1 MARVFDS
8 GRRPWE
14 WTGRRFACP
23 FRRAFCGSGL
33 VREDGGSD
41 DASSENAMASSRTGR
56 HLACPFRR
64 AFCGSGLVRED
75 GGSDDA
81 SSENVMASSRT
92 SPLPQG
98 LAYNAER
105 SAYTNTWEWTGRH
118 LACPFRRAFCGS
130 GLVREDGGSDDAS
143 SENVMASSR
152 TSPLPQG
159 FAYNVCEDGSSDGL
173 PQGLA

>member
-41 DASSENAMASSRTGR
+41 DASSENVMASARTSPLPQGFAFLHIPLAKNTWEWTGR

-64 AFCGSGLVRED
+64 AFCGSGFVRED
-75 GGSDDA
+75 GSSDDA

-105 SAYTNTWEWTGRH
+105 SAYPAREEYLGEDRAKLRLSVQTGFLGRGRFTQDRAQDNYME
-118 LACPFRRAFCGS
+118 LA
-130 GLVREDGGSDDAS
+130 
-143 SENVMASSR
+143 
-152 TSPLPQG
+152 
-159 FAYNVCEDGSSDGL
+159 FAG
-173 PQGLA
+173 